1 MRFYTNESMK
11 PCTPHINVPGL
22 LVCETPGAG
31 RGIFASQPIP
41 GNTVIEISPVLL
53 FSPEEYSAHG
63 QYTVLDSYTFI
74 WEKRSTGS
82 TMALALGLGTYPT
95 NARVIIQPPS

>member
-1 MRFYTNESMK
+1 M
-11 PCTPHINVPGL
+11 CD
-22 LVCETPGAG
+22 TPGAG
-31 RGIFASQPIP
+31 RGIFASQAIP

-82 TMALALGLGTYPT
+82 TMALALGLGVYQT
-95 NARVIIQPPS
+95 NRRLVIQSPS